1 MPLTFP
7 YICGYI
13 VTQECRSFALSL
25 VVPLMFWL
33 PFESFHITFSVTSA
47 SYPKSLLAEVGN
59 TMGEGQESKGIS
71 QLAQLAI
78 YHNLELWGAIL
89 CTTE

>member
-1 MPLTFP
+1 LPLTFL
-7 YICGYI
+7 YICGYL
-13 VTQECRSFALSL
+13 VTQECRSFALSYGSPNVL
-25 VVPLMFWL
+25 TS
-33 PFESFHITFSVTSA
+33 FESFHITFSVTSA

-71 QLAQLAI
+71 QLAI
-78 YHNLELWGAIL
+78 YHNLELWGPIL